1 MSLVLG
7 IVTNVVSDLSVL
19 TVSSL
24 QLQAYLRD
32 IVGSVSDH
40 CNKASIAIKLVN
52 LFAGSGPCLQF
63 IKSATSVKRNKTR
76 YACICFSCHQ
86 INGLSLLDLFLD
98 SLSCGLW
105 HRVEEP

>member
-7 IVTNVVSDLSVL
+7 IVTNVVSDLLVL

-32 IVGSVSDH
+32 IASPVSDH

-52 LFAGSGPCLQF
+52 LFAGGGPCLQF
-63 IKSATSVKRNKTR
+63 VKSATSVKHNKTR
-76 YACICFSCHQ
+76 YARICFSCHQ
-86 INGLSLLDLFLD
+86 INGLSLLDL
-98 SLSCGLW
+98 SLNSPSCGLW
-105 HRVEEP
+105 HCVEEP